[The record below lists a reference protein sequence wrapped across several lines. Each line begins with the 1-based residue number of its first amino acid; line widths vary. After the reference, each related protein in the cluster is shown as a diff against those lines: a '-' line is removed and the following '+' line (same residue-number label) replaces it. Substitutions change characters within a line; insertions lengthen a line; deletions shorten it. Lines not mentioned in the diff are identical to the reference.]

1 MPGVGGVTF
10 IIHPQKKELK
20 KKNSKQKKQIK
31 KKRASFF
38 LQKVFSF
45 IFSVR
50 A

>member
-1 MPGVGGVTF
+1 MPGVGGVAF

-20 KKNSKQKKQIK
+20 KRIQNKKKQIK